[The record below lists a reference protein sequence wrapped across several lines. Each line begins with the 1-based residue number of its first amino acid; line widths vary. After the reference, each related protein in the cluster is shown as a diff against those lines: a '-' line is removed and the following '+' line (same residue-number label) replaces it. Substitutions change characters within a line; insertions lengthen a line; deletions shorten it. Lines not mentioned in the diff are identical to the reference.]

1 MEISR
6 AFCSEGD
13 AVRQDGTAAP
23 SGRNIRCRQNRRL
36 PGGKGGMLRRRAFL
50 RSEIIKIRLSYS
62 DGYFIFGSETGSQ
75 RYPLWSACRLVSAIF
90 LRNNGGSDFFAP
102 GTVLLSKAGRSG
114 CRGTSSGCG
123 CGRRKKP
130 GGMHGLLHVFY
141 CGSVSF
147 RLMSVYSHDPS

>member
-62 DGYFIFGSETGSQ
+62 DGYFIFGSEAGAQ
-75 RYPLWSACRLVSAIF
+75 RYPLWSACRLVSAIS
-90 LRNNGGSDFFAP
+90 LRNNDGWDFLRRERYCCRRLEEAVVRARRQVAAAADGRSPAECTGFLMFS
-102 GTVLLSKAGRSG
+102 TAGRSA
-114 CRGTSSGCG
+114 S
-123 CGRRKKP
+123 
-130 GGMHGLLHVFY
+130 
-141 CGSVSF
+141 
-147 RLMSVYSHDPS
+147 D